1 MQFKTLAIAAAI
13 VAAAANAQSFD
24 NNPCTVCVFASFDQ
38 DTSCKTLPAADLSGL
53 KANFNPTSINVPGL
67 SAAIQKPE
75 VKACVCHWATT
86 AFTAGGAASSCTSG
100 ATPTC
105 NTTQVGQAADGIKGL
120 GPLLNCGAST
130 PSTGGGSSTT
140 GGSTPAPSTPAAGGK
155 SAGSSIQINLP
166 YVVSAAVVG
175 LAAFAG
181 F

>member
-1 MQFKTLAIAAAI
+1 MQFKTLAIAAAV

-24 NNPCTVCVFASFDQ
+24 SNPCTTCVFASFDQ
-38 DTSCKTLPAADLSGL
+38 DTTCKTLPAADLTAL
-53 KANFNPTSINVPGL
+53 KANFLSTSINVPGL
-67 SAAIQKPE
+67 SASVQNPA

-120 GPLLNCGAST
+120 TPILNCAAT
-130 PSTGGGSSTT
+130 PSAGGGSSTT

-155 SAGSSIQINLP
+155 SAGSSIQVNLP